1 MSLRGQ
7 SPKQSQ
13 LTAKLE
19 IATLTSFARNDI
31 LVIEIMP
38 LITLFSAPKPFT
50 DPHIAMI
57 QRNAIKS
64 WTLLPDVEVIL
75 LGEETGL
82 AEAAR
87 ELGVKHLPNVERNE
101 SGTPL
106 ISSMFQLARENS
118 NSDLL
123 CIINTDMILMP
134 DFLEAARTIFHGG
147 RVAEGVHLH
156 STQVQVSRPQRDIRN
171 FVLLSQR
178 WDLDITQPIEFT
190 EGWQDRLRST
200 VHHQGSLHRPAGSD
214 FFVFPLSSDI
224 DVPAFAIGR
233 AGWDNWMIYKAR
245 KEGWPVID
253 CTPSMT
259 IVHQNHDY
267 GHLPDGKPHYE
278 HPDTNENIRLA
289 GGQANIRYT
298 ILDSTHQLAEG
309 GRLFRPKMTSLR
321 FTRKLELFLRAIFF
335 FLPDDAIENIA
346 RPKRWKKRIKKM
358 FR

>member
-1 MSLRGQ
+1 
-7 SPKQSQ
+7 
-13 LTAKLE
+13 
-19 IATLTSFARNDI
+19 
-31 LVIEIMP
+31 MP

-50 DPHIAMI
+50 NPHIATI

-82 AEAAR
+82 AETAR
-87 ELGVKHLPNVERNE
+87 ELGVKHIKNVKRNE
-101 SGTPL
+101 NGTPL

-118 NSDLL
+118 HSDLL
-123 CIINTDMILMP
+123 CIVNADMILMP
-134 DFLEAARTIFHGG
+134 DFVEAAR
-147 RVAEGVHLH
+147 
-156 STQVQVSRPQRDIRN
+156 QVQNQKAK

-178 WDLDITQPIEFT
+178 WDLDVTEPLDFA

-200 VHHQGSLHRPAGSD
+200 VHGQGALHRPAGSD
-214 FFVFPLSSDI
+214 FFLFPKSCYT
-224 DVPAFAIGR
+224 DVPDFIIGR

-253 CTPSMT
+253 CTPSVM

-267 GHLPDGKPHYE
+267 SHLPGWESHHE

-298 ILDSTHQLAEG
+298 ILDSTHQLVD
-309 GRLFRPKMTSLR
+309 GRLVRPKMTSLR
-321 FTRKLELFLRAIFF
+321 FQRSLELFLRRIFF
-335 FLPDDAIENIA
+335 FLPESTIENVA
-346 RPKRWKKRIKKM
+346 RPKRWKKQIKKI